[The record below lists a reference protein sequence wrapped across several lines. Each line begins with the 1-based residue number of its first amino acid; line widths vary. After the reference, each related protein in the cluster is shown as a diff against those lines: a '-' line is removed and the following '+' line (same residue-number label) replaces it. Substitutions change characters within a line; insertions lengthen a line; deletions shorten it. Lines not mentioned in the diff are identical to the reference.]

1 MRFKVVRPSTSI
13 KVGKKLYKSGD
24 VFEAKKEEIQSL
36 LDAKYIKEV
45 KDGKAA
51 NK

>member
-1 MRFKVVRPSTSI
+1 MRYEVTRPNTTL

-24 VFEAKKEEIQSL
+24 VFEAKKEEIQLL

>member
-1 MRFKVVRPSTSI
+1 MKYQVVRPNTTL
-13 KVGKKLYKSGD
+13 KVGKKLYKTDD
-24 VFEAKKEEIQSL
+24 VFEAKKEEIQTL
-36 LDAKYIKEV
+36 LEAKYIKEV

>member
-1 MRFKVVRPSTSI
+1 MRFKVTRPNTTL

-36 LDAKYIKEV
+36 LEAKYIKEV
-45 KDGKAA
+45 KDGKAD

>member
-1 MRFKVVRPSTSI
+1 MKYQVIRPNTSI

-24 VFEAKKEEIQSL
+24 VFEAKKEEVQPL

-45 KDGKAA
+45 KNGKAGS
-51 NK
+51 